1 MNRTWR
7 RQWAARR
14 ALVDRRLRLQ
24 LRIFLGVFVVMLVL
38 DVVRIIRD
46 DVNPLWACG
55 GFAGGLALGFILA
68 RTKVLGWN
76 ASEGMVVGTMD
87 VVGIIILAAYLA
99 FLVLRSRIIGSRV
112 HDAETV
118 GVIGLAMTGG
128 AMLGRVYFTM
138 RGIRRL
144 LLVAGLRRTR
154 RP

>member
-55 GFAGGLALGFILA
+55 GFAAGLALGVILA

-87 VVGIIILAAYLA
+87 ALGIIILSAYLA
-99 FLVLRSRIIGSRV
+99 FLVLRSRILGSRV
-112 HDAETV
+112 DDAATV
-118 GVIGLAMTGG
+118 GMIGLAMTGG

-144 LLVAGLRRTR
+144 LVAAGVGRPERT
-154 RP
+154 